1 MRELDHL
8 VVLARTLDEGAAWI
22 ESKLGVPMAPGG
34 KHDLMGTHNRLLSLA
49 PGRYLE
55 VMAIDLSAPAPA
67 RPRWFELDTPEMK
80 RRIEKGPAL
89 VHWADRTD
97 DLEAE
102 SAAYPDS
109 LEIVPFQRGAFRWR
123 MALRPD
129 GRFPAE
135 GKLPTLIQWEGTLHP
150 ANELPASGCT
160 LERFETASGSLVAT
174 FRTPSGTVTI
184 SRE

>member
-8 VVLARTLDEGAAWI
+8 VVLARTLEEGAAWI
-22 ESKLGVPMAPGG
+22 EAKLGVPMAAGG

-55 VMAIDLSAPAPA
+55 VMAIDPSAPPPP

-80 RRIEKGPAL
+80 RRIAGGPAL
-89 VHWADRTD
+89 VHWAERAD
-97 DLEAE
+97 DLAAE
-102 SAAYPDS
+102 IAGYLDP

-129 GRFPAE
+129 GRFPAN
-135 GKLPTLIQWEGTLHP
+135 GRLPTLIQWEGPLHP
-150 ANELPASGCT
+150 ASELPASGCT
-160 LERFETASGSLVAT
+160 LERFESEGGRLVAA
-174 FRTPSGTVTI
+174 FRTPSGTRTI
-184 SRE
+184 SGE